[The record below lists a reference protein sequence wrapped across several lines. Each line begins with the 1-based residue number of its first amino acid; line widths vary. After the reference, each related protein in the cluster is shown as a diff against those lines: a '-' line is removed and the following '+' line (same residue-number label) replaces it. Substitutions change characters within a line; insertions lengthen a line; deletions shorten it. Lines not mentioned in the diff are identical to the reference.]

1 MAGSQPLDPNPP
13 AHPKPLQCL
22 ESWVVQ
28 NGPKTVDA
36 LETGDSN
43 SSVSS
48 MGQQVLHRRK

>member
-13 AHPKPLQCL
+13 AYPKPSQCL

-28 NGPKTVDA
+28 SGSKTVDA